1 MKNLQLQFENEKSR
15 VVTLNRELQEE
26 YKIIIQGLQG
36 EASVK
41 QTLLYSNQKELGNLK
56 TALNGFKVEYW
67 LRLA

>member
-1 MKNLQLQFENEKSR
+1 